1 MLARKGDTAIRLTS
15 GGESVSNGQTSS
27 ATTTVQPSITTH
39 TQQLNDCVEVPRP
52 QSTANDADALVFF
65 GATGDL
71 AYKKIFPALQRM
83 IRKGRLNVP
92 IIGVAKA
99 GWNIDQ
105 LRERARDSLMK
116 HGGGVDE
123 QAFDQLIKELR
134 YIDGDYADPKTFQQL
149 GKELA
154 GCKAPAHYLAIPPS
168 MFETVVLGLSQSGCA
183 DNARVIIEKPFGRDL
198 ESAIELN
205 KTLHKAF
212 PESRIFR
219 IDHYL
224 GKDAVENLLFFRFAN
239 AFLEPIWNRNYIH
252 SVQINMAEAF
262 GVQGRGKFYE
272 EAGAIRDVV
281 QNHLLQVVAFLAME
295 PPTRMYVDSLRDE
308 QVKVFRTI
316 PPIDPR
322 NLVRGQFRGYRNE
335 AGVDPNS
342 EVETFAALKLHV
354 DSWRWADVPFLIRAG
369 KNLPVTAT
377 EVMVK
382 LRRPPLAKMQLD
394 KNNYFRFRLG
404 PDLSLSLGARV
415 KCPGTSMQ
423 SLGATTGVELSAVNE
438 KSSDEDEAYERL
450 LTDAMH
456 GDQLLFVRQDAVEAA
471 WTIVEPILGD
481 VTPVHMYEPGTW
493 GPAQAD
499 LLANHLGG
507 WHNPESVPSS

>member
-1 MLARKGDTAIRLTS
+1 
-15 GGESVSNGQTSS
+15 VSTQTSS
-27 ATTTVQPSITTH
+27 IILPSVVKDGKP
-39 TQQLNDCVEVPRP
+39 LGDCVEVPKF
-52 QSTANDADALVFF
+52 QSNHTNAADAFVFF

-71 AYKKIFPALQRM
+71 AYKKIFPALQKM
-83 IRKGRLNVP
+83 TQKGYLNVP

-99 GWNIDQ
+99 GWTLDQ
-105 LRERARDSLMK
+105 LRERARDSVSH
-116 HGGGVDE
+116 HGGGVIE
-123 QAFDQLIKELR
+123 PAFDELIKNLR
-134 YIDGDYADPKTFQQL
+134 YIDGDYSDPNTFKQLGQQL
-149 GKELA
+149 GGA
-154 GCKAPAHYLAIPPS
+154 KAPAHYLAIPPS
-168 MFETVVLGLSQSGCA
+168 MFETVVRGLAQSGCA
-183 DNARVIIEKPFGRDL
+183 ENARVIIEKPFGRDL
-198 ESAIELN
+198 ASAIELN
-205 KTLHKAF
+205 HTLHTAF
-212 PESRIFR
+212 PESHIFR

-239 AFLEPIWNRNYIH
+239 AFLEPIWNRNYIL

-281 QNHLLQVVAFLAME
+281 QNHLLQVVAFIAME

-308 QVKVFRTI
+308 QVKVFREI
-316 PPIDPR
+316 PPIDPK
-322 NLVRGQFRGYRNE
+322 NLVRGQFRGYRSE
-335 AGVDPNS
+335 PGVAPDS
-342 EVETFAALKLHV
+342 QVETFAALKLHV

-377 EVMVK
+377 EVLVK
-382 LRRPPLAKMQLD
+382 LRRPPLAKLKLE

-404 PDLSLSLGARV
+404 PDLSLSLGARI
-415 KCPGTSMQ
+415 KCPGGNMS
-423 SLGATTGVELSAVNE
+423 SLSATQGVELTAVNE
-438 KSSDEDEAYERL
+438 KTSDEDEAYERL

-471 WTIVEPILGD
+471 WAIVEPILGD
-481 VTPVHMYEPGTW
+481 VTPIHMYEPGTW

-507 WHNPESVPSS
+507 WNNPEPAHTT

>member
-1 MLARKGDTAIRLTS
+1 M
-15 GGESVSNGQTSS
+15 SNGQSSS
-27 ATTTVQPSITTH
+27 ATTTVQPLVTTH
-39 TQQLNDCVEVPRP
+39 TQPLGDCVEAPHRP
-52 QSTANDADALVFF
+52 STANDADALVFF

-71 AYKKIFPALQRM
+71 AYKKIFPAIQRM
-83 IRKGRLNVP
+83 IKKDRLNVP

-99 GWNIDQ
+99 GWTLDQ
-105 LRERARDSLMK
+105 LRERARDSIT
-116 HGGGVDE
+116 HNGGGIDE
-123 QAFDQLIKELR
+123 QAFARLLKNLH
-134 YIDGDYADPKTFQQL
+134 YIDGDYSDPKTFQQL
-149 GKELA
+149 GKELT

-168 MFETVVLGLSQSGCA
+168 MFETVVLGLSQAGCA

-239 AFLEPIWNRNYIH
+239 AFLEPIWNRNYIQ
-252 SVQINMAEAF
+252 SVQINMAESF

-295 PPTRMYVDSLRDE
+295 APTRMYVDSLRDE

-316 PPIDPR
+316 PPIDPKD
-322 NLVRGQFRGYRNE
+322 LVRGQFRGYRQE
-335 AGVDPNS
+335 PGVAPDS
-342 EVETFAALKLHV
+342 QVETFAALKLHV
-354 DSWRWADVPFLIRAG
+354 DTWRWADVPFLIRAG

-415 KCPGTSMQ
+415 KCPGTNMQ
-423 SLGATTGVELSAVNE
+423 SLSATTGVELSAVN
-438 KSSDEDEAYERL
+438 KKTSDEDEAYERL

-456 GDQLLFVRQDAVEAA
+456 GDPLLFVRQDAVEAA
-471 WTIVEPILGD
+471 WSIVEPILGD
-481 VTPVHMYEPGTW
+481 VTPVYPYEPGTW

-507 WHNPESVPSS
+507 WHNPEAASTS